1 MLAAVVSEHRDS
13 KYARTF
19 SCTGHCQ
26 HGQYGQHGQHG
37 LHFTFVLNGWREGL
51 ERCLRACQHGLTKMT
66 GSLDL

>member
-19 SCTGHCQ
+19 SCTGRCQ

-51 ERCLRACQHGLTKMT
+51 ER
-66 GSLDL
+66 